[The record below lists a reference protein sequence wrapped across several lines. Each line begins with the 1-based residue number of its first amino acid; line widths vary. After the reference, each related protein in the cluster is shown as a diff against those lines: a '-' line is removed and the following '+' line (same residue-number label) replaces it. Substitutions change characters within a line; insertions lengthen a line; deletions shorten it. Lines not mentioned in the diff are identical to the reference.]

1 MPPQKILI
9 LINKSHTK
17 MNRLFRKTIVA
28 LLAIVWSAS
37 SLQAQE
43 VNMSRYIT
51 LTVKQ
56 GTTVHFDIWADA
68 PNTPIKVISGD
79 KEREITAG
87 TEWTS
92 IKNYIAGAGTMT
104 IYGNVQKFDCDE
116 NKEKIVGVDLTHN
129 TKLTELGCSGNRIAT
144 LDVSQST
151 QLEALYC
158 SGNRLAALDVSKNTQ
173 LKSLNCFDN
182 SLAALDVS
190 KNTLLSYLN
199 CGINSITTLDVSHNT
214 ELTNL
219 YCHSNRIASLDV
231 SKNTKLV
238 QLHCFENSIA
248 SLDLSRNTA
257 LTLLYCYKNALT
269 SLDLRHNTNVER
281 LICFENSLASLDV
294 SNSKQLTLLNCHT
307 NRLTLLDLSHNAKL
321 GKLSCYKNALTS
333 LDMSNNPELEW
344 IYCFENPLAEFKL
357 RNNMRLRSLHC
368 YDSKLTTADLDDLF
382 CSLPNRNGQSEG
394 KISILFNTSSPENAK
409 VLATNGKNAVAKNWT
424 VQYYEDK
431 SVIKGFTGNHQCTTS
446 GLDDIKNTQD
456 ISVYPNPVEDV
467 LNITSDKPVHS
478 IRLYNVYGTEV
489 LRAADTN
496 SVDVSH
502 LPAGVYMV
510 RADGKVVRVIKK

>member
-1 MPPQKILI
+1 M
-9 LINKSHTK
+9 
-17 MNRLFRKTIVA
+17 
-28 LLAIVWSAS
+28 
-37 SLQAQE
+37 
-43 VNMSRYIT
+43 
-51 LTVKQ
+51 
-56 GTTVHFDIWADA
+56 
-68 PNTPIKVISGD
+68 
-79 KEREITAG
+79 
-87 TEWTS
+87 
-92 IKNYIAGAGTMT
+92 
-104 IYGNVQKFDCDE
+104 
-116 NKEKIVGVDLTHN
+116 
-129 TKLTELGCSGNRIAT
+129 
-144 LDVSQST
+144 
-151 QLEALYC
+151 
-158 SGNRLAALDVSKNTQ
+158 
-173 LKSLNCFDN
+173 
-182 SLAALDVS
+182 
-190 KNTLLSYLN
+190 
-199 CGINSITTLDVSHNT
+199 
-214 ELTNL
+214 
-219 YCHSNRIASLDV
+219 
-231 SKNTKLV
+231 
-238 QLHCFENSIA
+238 
-248 SLDLSRNTA
+248 
-257 LTLLYCYKNALT
+257 
-269 SLDLRHNTNVER
+269 
-281 LICFENSLASLDV
+281 
-294 SNSKQLTLLNCHT
+294 NCHT
-307 NRLTLLDLSHNAKL
+307 NRLTSLDLSHNTKL

-344 IYCFENPLAEFKL
+344 IYCFENPLTEFKL

-382 CSLPNRNGQSEG
+382 CSLPDRNGQSEG
-394 KISILFNTSSPENAK
+394 KISILFNTSSAENAK

>member
-1 MPPQKILI
+1 
-9 LINKSHTK
+9 

-28 LLAIVWSAS
+28 ILAIVWSAS

-199 CGINSITTLDVSHNT
+199 CGINSITSLDVSHNT

-257 LTLLYCYKNALT
+257 LILLY
-269 SLDLRHNTNVER
+269 
-281 LICFENSLASLDV
+281 
-294 SNSKQLTLLNCHT
+294 
-307 NRLTLLDLSHNAKL
+307 
-321 GKLSCYKNALTS
+321 CYKNALTS

-382 CSLPNRNGQSEG
+382 CSLPDRNGQAEG
-394 KISILFNTSSPENAK
+394 KISILFNTSSAENAK
-409 VLATNGKNAVAKNWT
+409 VLATNGRNAVAKNWT

-431 SVIKGFTGNHQCTTS
+431 SVIKGFTGNHQCPTT
-446 GLDDIKNTQD
+446 GLDDIKNKQD

-478 IRLYNVYGTEV
+478 IRIYNVYGTEV

-496 SVDVSH
+496 SIDVSH

>member
-104 IYGNVQKFDCDE
+104 IYGDVQKFDCDE
-116 NKEKIVGVDLTHN
+116 NKEKIIGVDLTHN

-199 CGINSITTLDVSHNT
+199 CGINSITSLDVSHNT

-269 SLDLRHNTNVER
+269 SLD
-281 LICFENSLASLDV
+281 
-294 SNSKQLTLLNCHT
+294 
-307 NRLTLLDLSHNAKL
+307 
-321 GKLSCYKNALTS
+321 
-333 LDMSNNPELEW
+333 MSNNPELEW
-344 IYCFENPLAEFKL
+344 IYCFENPLTEFKL

-382 CSLPNRNGQSEG
+382 CSLPDRNGQSEG
-394 KISILFNTSSPENAK
+394 KISILFNTSSAENAK